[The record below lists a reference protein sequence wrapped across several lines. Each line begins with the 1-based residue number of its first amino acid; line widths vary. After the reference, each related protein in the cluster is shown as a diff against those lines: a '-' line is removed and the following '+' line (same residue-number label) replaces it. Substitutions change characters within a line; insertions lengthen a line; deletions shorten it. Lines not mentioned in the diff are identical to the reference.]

1 MKARLGFSIATAVA
15 PDVLILD
22 EVLSVGDA
30 KFRKKS
36 LAKVK
41 SMFEDGVTVLFV
53 SHNIE
58 QVKSICNKA
67 VLLEKGRIIASG
79 SIDEVIPVY
88 EEKTKKK

>member
-1 MKARLGFSIATAVA
+1 
-15 PDVLILD
+15 
-22 EVLSVGDA
+22 
-30 KFRKKS
+30 
-36 LAKVK
+36 
-41 SMFEDGVTVLFV
+41 MFEDGVTVLFV